1 MEDGNLA
8 VLVDAK
14 TEYTKQLVNILKPSL
29 YEGIKEIFIEARDH
43 CSEEDDVNNTLP
55 YFQSLLSQ
63 VPKWNQDIIN
73 TKSELIVTE
82 SKCDWL
88 DDLITAVFIS
98 HTRILTSINYSKNK
112 KKINLK
118 IPKVEHFIH
127 QCYISSARCFY
138 KIPYMFDDTVTKY
151 NFQRNRHEAEALIEE
166 SIQETIRKQLPV
178 RNILKEYLDN
188 ESEETPENKE
198 ESYEENLRKMVKTE
212 IEKCSKE
219 QNSKLLETF
228 KSDNNEPSNN
238 EFEESKEASESLEI
252 SESTESTENNEK
264 ETPINEINLDTKEET
279 KEDTGNKLEI
289 NTEESKV
296 ESKLEESKEEPEVEL
311 KEEPKVE
318 ESKPEESKPEE
329 SKLEESKLE
338 ESKEEEP
345 KVEEPKEE
353 ESKLEEP
360 KVEETKKDL
369 QSNDESDILKN
380 STGDKET
387 ELITTQSNDKQLI
400 VFNESENNTLSEKLD
415 NSDIQEDE
423 INLDIDELNLDDMND
438 LNNLEEVYLDGNP
451 TTVENTKET
460 PDELQNVEVKE
471 VKLDSNIKKIV
482 LDSKDSDKNK
492 DDIKKKVL
500 KNYIRKRE
508 DFDFFADA
516 DETDE

>member
-296 ESKLEESKEEPEVEL
+296 ESKLEESKEE
-311 KEEPKVE
+311 
-318 ESKPEESKPEE
+318 
-329 SKLEESKLE
+329 
-338 ESKEEEP
+338 EP